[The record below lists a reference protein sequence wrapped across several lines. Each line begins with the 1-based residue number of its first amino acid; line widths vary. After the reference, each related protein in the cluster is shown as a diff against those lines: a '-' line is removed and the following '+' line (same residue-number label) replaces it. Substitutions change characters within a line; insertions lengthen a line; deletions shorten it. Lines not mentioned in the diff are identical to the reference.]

1 MLRFTKRDSKRMLKE
16 VARLNNVPVSVIREQ
31 FENAIWEMQ
40 NSDDPD
46 QRAKFQEMFGER
58 TPTPEEYICATSK
71 QLKF

>member
-1 MLRFTKRDSKRMLKE
+1 MLKE
-16 VARLNNVPVSVIREQ
+16 VARLKGVPVSALREQ
-31 FENAIWEMQ
+31 LENAIWEMQ

>member
-1 MLRFTKRDSKRMLKE
+1 MLKE